1 MFKYAGVNPCAEEP
15 LPAGGSCLLGA
26 INLSEFV
33 DNPFT
38 KNAAFNIPEFKK
50 AVKIGIKALNDV
62 LDEGLEKH
70 PLQIQRDTVKKWRQ
84 IGLGIMGFADALVKL
99 KIPYGSGRSL
109 NLIDQ
114 IGKAMVN
121 AGIIQSAELAKE
133 FGPFEEYNE
142 SVLMDSIFLNS
153 TCTEYTKN
161 IVKKNKLRNSQLFT
175 IAPTGSIST
184 MLQVSGGVEP
194 IFSYDYTRTTKSLN
208 GGQEKTYKVV
218 TPIFVE
224 ALQHCTYTESLPD
237 YITWSSKLNPIDR
250 VKTQGTWQKW
260 IDASISST
268 VNLPNDAT
276 IEDVRNIYLKA
287 WAYGCK
293 GITIYRSGCAR
304 EGILKETK
312 EEKPEPVIQPQISKP
327 IDTDIEHCTALG
339 TKLETGCG
347 SLWITAYFHNE
358 TGQLCHLFL
367 DKGSKGG
374 CNSFMIGLSRTISML
389 GKMGVSIE
397 DIADQLLSVT
407 PCPSYVLSKSKN
419 GNVSSGKCCPDAVGR
434 ALQDLQN
441 KFINS
446 KVEYE
451 APQVLTLIDDDD
463 VISENACPECGS
475 QLINTGGCNI
485 CQNCGWSKC
494 M

>member
-1 MFKYAGVNPCAEEP
+1 M
-15 LPAGGSCLLGA
+15 
-26 INLSEFV
+26 SEFV
-33 DNPFT
+33 TEPFT
-38 KNAAFNIPEFKK
+38 DAAAFDIPEFKK
-50 AVKIGIKALNDV
+50 AVKIAIRALNDV

-99 KIPYGSGRSL
+99 KIPYGSDRSL
-109 NLIDQ
+109 SLIDQ

-121 AGIIQSAELAKE
+121 AGIVQSAELAKE

-208 GGQEKTYKVV
+208 GGKEKTYKVI
-218 TPIFVE
+218 TPIFKD
-224 ALQHCTYTESLPD
+224 ALMDLPESAATPD
-237 YITWSSKLNPIDR
+237 YITWSSKINPLAR
-250 VKTQGTWQKW
+250 VKTQGTWQRW

-276 IEDVRNIYLKA
+276 VEDVRNIYLKA

-304 EGILKETK
+304 EGILKEVKK
-312 EEKPEPVIQPQISKP
+312 EEKPNTTKQLVEPV
-327 IDTDIEHCTALG
+327 DTNIEHCTALG

-347 SLWITAYFHNE
+347 SLWVTAYFHNV

-475 QLINTGGCNI
+475 QLINTCGCNI